1 MTLIVIPN
9 VQHSNARTSV
19 TAVQPELAASTRA
32 HWRRHAGLKSCI
44 YGNEGGGSYDEF
56 IVVMMSFIV
65 LTIVVGIGDVKNDTI
80 GV

>member
-1 MTLIVIPN
+1 MLIQIL
-9 VQHSNARTSV
+9 HMKRSNARTFS

-65 LTIVVGIGDVKNDTI
+65 VTIVVGIGDGQK
-80 GV
+80 